1 MAAHLCRC
9 AVLLAPD
16 ITDFFYRA
24 NTANQ
29 LKTVQDA
36 AALASAGDATA
47 DGAGD
52 VAPSEQ
58 EDADDPAIQLA
69 QAGSSALPWLKD
81 YNERVRSGAGPAVND
96 PFTFSSSDSIFAET
110 GLSSGPVGVISVPAM
125 DCELPL
131 YLGSTKQNMALGAA
145 VVAGTSA
152 PIGET
157 DSNCVIAGHRGYS
170 GALFFREI
178 ENMKIG
184 DTVTLST
191 IWGTFTYRAVEF
203 KAVLPTDVAAVSVQP
218 GKDLVTLSTCH
229 PYPYNS
235 HRYLAICERV
245 TDDAVRESANE
256 SSSGLGALAGTDLIG
271 SGGQPLLDDGSV
283 NVLFF
288 ENVGRLVGRVLLV
301 VLAIWA
307 IWGGLFERFAARPR
321 KRRILFSC
329 WADVFPLLFPPRLL
343 SLRRLSRHAAICIL
357 RADELRDLAGVLQ
370 CAGFTDGSTARK
382 RESTWHVP

>member
-1 MAAHLCRC
+1 M
-9 AVLLAPD
+9 LAPD
-16 ITDFFYRA
+16 ITDFVYRSNA
-24 NTANQ
+24 ANQ
-29 LKTVQDA
+29 LDTVWEA
-36 AALASAGDATA
+36 AAFANEGNAAS

-52 VAPSEQ
+52 AAPSEQ
-58 EDADDPAIQLA
+58 ANAEDSAIQLA
-69 QAGSSALPWLKD
+69 QAGASALPWLKD

-96 PFTFSSSDSIFAET
+96 PFAFSSADGGFAET
-110 GLSSGPVGVISVPAM
+110 GLSSGPVGVISIPAM

-178 ENMKIG
+178 EHMEIG
-184 DTVTLST
+184 DTLTLST

-245 TDDAVRESANE
+245 TDDAPSGTANASA
-256 SSSGLGALAGTDLIG
+256 SGLSNLAGVGLIALG
-271 SGGQPLLDDGSV
+271 EQPLLDDGSA
-283 NVLFF
+283 NMLFF

-307 IWGGLFERFAARPR
+307 IWGVVRA
-321 KRRILFSC
+321 
-329 WADVFPLLFPPRLL
+329 
-343 SLRRLSRHAAICIL
+343 LRRKAS
-357 RADELRDLAGVLQ
+357 
-370 CAGFTDGSTARK
+370 
-382 RESTWHVP
+382 

>member
-1 MAAHLCRC
+1 MRNRDKRAARQAGEPHSEGLR
-9 AVLLAPD
+9 AEGRQAGGSHAAKKHAASQHAAESRASGSHAEIGAKSARSRRRFTVAAWLLLFVGALFLLAPD

-29 LKTVQDA
+29 LETVQDA

-58 EDADDPAIQLA
+58 EDADDPAIRLA

-96 PFTFSSSDSIFAET
+96 PFTFSSSDGVFAET
-110 GLSSGPVGVISVPAM
+110 GLSSGPVGVISVPTM

-245 TDDAVRESANE
+245 TDDAVRNSANE
-256 SSSGLGALAGTDLIG
+256 SSSGLGTLAGTDLIG

-307 IWGGLFERFAARPR
+307 IWGAVR
-321 KRRILFSC
+321 
-329 WADVFPLLFPPRLL
+329 
-343 SLRRLSRHAAICIL
+343 SLRRKAS
-357 RADELRDLAGVLQ
+357 
-370 CAGFTDGSTARK
+370 
-382 RESTWHVP
+382 